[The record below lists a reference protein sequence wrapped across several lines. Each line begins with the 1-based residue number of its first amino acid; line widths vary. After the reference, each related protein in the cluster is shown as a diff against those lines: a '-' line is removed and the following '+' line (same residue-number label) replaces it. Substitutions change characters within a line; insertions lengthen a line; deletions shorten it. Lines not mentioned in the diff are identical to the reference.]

1 MKSFYKVAI
10 EAIVVGISTVIMG
23 ILISILLR
31 PLKVDLPDVCA
42 QWNKN
47 HIMEI
52 NLFSIGVALHL
63 LFEYT
68 GINEWYVQ
76 NYYK

>member
-1 MKSFYKVAI
+1 MKPFSKVMI
-10 EAIVVGISTVIMG
+10 EAVIVGISTVIMG
-23 ILISILLR
+23 LLISILLK

-42 QWNKN
+42 DWNKN

-52 NLFSIGVALHL
+52 NMFGIGVALHL

-68 GINEWYVQ
+68 GVNEWYVK
-76 NYYK
+76 NYYQ